1 MEIGRVHA
9 QKGRTKMSP
18 TRTSGHSRPWSA
30 SRRIANTRNHSEA
43 ASKPHPAAVA
53 AIKTFHTLAWLSI
66 ESCVVYVLYK
76 GVIGRT
82 DRRVG
87 MAAAVIAGESLVFA
101 GNGFRCPL
109 TQLAKHYGAENG
121 AVTDI
126 YLPKWFAHNMPA
138 IHVPL
143 LIVMAYL
150 HIRNYRRR

>member
-1 MEIGRVHA
+1 MEIARVHA

-18 TRTSGHSRPWSA
+18 TRTSGHPRPWSA
-30 SRRIANTRNHSEA
+30 SRPIADTSSRSEA

-76 GVIGRT
+76 GVVGRT

-109 TQLAKHYGAENG
+109 TQLAKHYGAESG

-126 YLPKWFAHNMPA
+126 HLPKWFAEQA
-138 IHVPL
+138 EVQSGVVPQE
-143 LIVMAYL
+143 
-150 HIRNYRRR
+150 